1 MSRGKHANDD
11 DHARRMARAMT
22 DVRSELDRLLDP
34 GEPVRRFR
42 ALAPT
47 IAARCGARIQAEVPA
62 YAGPAAGRRR
72 RLIELAITGSLT
84 EFLDSLDGGSGPSRS
99 VDELFRQMGAGEA
112 NDGRGLDA
120 IQAAIHLAIRTIWES
135 LRTFAVDE
143 RLPPTLVCELGDVL
157 FAWTER
163 LVQLTTEG
171 HRAVTVVRERS
182 VELARERLLTGLLR
196 GQPVG
201 RREELAAAAGWTVPA
216 EVVVLAVDTRGQ
228 DRGLVLGGAP
238 LVRPGSR
245 TTVVVA
251 DAATA
256 DDVLAAA
263 QRARPGARIALS
275 WAIDPA
281 DVPAAHQW
289 VTRALHLVESGVL
302 PRHPVLR
309 CADHLTQ
316 LWLHAE
322 PVLRRALCQ
331 DHLRPLLAET
341 PNSREILSETLLV
354 WLETRDSAP
363 AIAARL
369 GVHPQTVRYRW
380 KRINELF
387 GDDLHDPEFVV
398 QLTLLL
404 KASVPLWKAGDQSDF
419 ERFRAQ
425 GEL

>member
-1 MSRGKHANDD
+1 MSREINDD
-11 DHARRMARAMT
+11 DEHHRRRTARAVT
-22 DVRSELDRLLDP
+22 DLRTELDQLLDP

-47 IAARCGARIQAEVPA
+47 IAARCGERIQAEVPA
-62 YAGPAAGRRR
+62 YAGPAGGRRR
-72 RLIELAITGSLT
+72 RLIELAITSSLT
-84 EFLDSLDGGSGPSRS
+84 EFLDSLDRGSGPPRS

-112 NDGRGLDA
+112 HDGRGLDA
-120 IQAAIHLAIRTIWES
+120 MQAAIHLAIRTIWES
-135 LRTFAVDE
+135 LRSFATDE
-143 RLPPTLVCELGDVL
+143 QLPPALVCRLGDVL
-157 FAWTER
+157 FSWTER
-163 LVQLTTEG
+163 LVQLTNEG
-171 HRAVTVVRERS
+171 HRAVTGVRERS
-182 VELARERLLTGLLR
+182 PELARERLLTGLLR
-196 GQPVG
+196 GHAAP
-201 RREELAAAAGWTVPA
+201 RRDALAQAAGWPVPP
-216 EVVVLAVDTRGQ
+216 EVVVLAVDTRGLER
-228 DRGLVLGGAP
+228 DLVLGTVA
-238 LVRPGSR
+238 LVRPGAR
-245 TTVVVA
+245 TTVVIA
-251 DAATA
+251 DAESTQ
-256 DDVLAAA
+256 DVLAAA
-263 QRARPGARIALS
+263 QQARPGARIALS

-302 PRHPVLR
+302 PRSPVVR

-331 DHLRPLLAET
+331 DHLRPLLAES
-341 PNSREILSETLLV
+341 PNSREILSETLLT

-387 GDDLHDPEFVV
+387 GEALHDPEFVV

-425 GEL
+425 GET